1 MSFPHKNLIRMYV
14 RALVHI
20 RGLHTLICR
29 VTVTC
34 RGRKTTA
41 EASFSTSIQ
50 SHVIAARSF
59 VSRSPDIRQT
69 FDPFPRPD
77 VLKGTYAPRRNS
89 YRVTPRISLR
99 VIFFWNGDRPVFT
112 RFVCKTSLVSLSLS
126 SFSARTERKCHDI
139 AS

>member
-1 MSFPHKNLIRMYV
+1 MCTFVY
-14 RALVHI
+14 I

-34 RGRKTTA
+34 RGRKTTV

-59 VSRSPDIRQT
+59 VSRFPDIRQT

-89 YRVTPRISLR
+89 YRVTPRVSPCAFFFGMEIDRFSLDIY
-99 VIFFWNGDRPVFT
+99 VK
-112 RFVCKTSLVSLSLS
+112 RFSLSVSLFFLCVP
-126 SFSARTERKCHDI
+126 RGNI
-139 AS
+139 ATSRRGEVG